1 MVAVSW
7 FLSGYLLIFVLSTQ
21 DSANATNSNAQGMP
35 IPLWVTLILGVV
47 AGISS
52 KLSTP
57 PLDSYGKDVK
67 NLVTKEEGE
76 QAVKVANDR
85 SEP

>member
-1 MVAVSW
+1 MEEV
-7 FLSGYLLIFVLSTQ
+7 FVLSTQ

-35 IPLWVTLILGVV
+35 IPLWVTLMLGVV

>member
-1 MVAVSW
+1 MEEV
-7 FLSGYLLIFVLSTQ
+7 FVLSTQ

-57 PLDSYGKDVK
+57 LLDSYGKGVK
-67 NLVTKEEGE
+67 NLVRKEEGD